1 MEKIAVA
8 FEVERNVISGT
19 DSQLVLKFYIGSM
32 PFLKYDKTTYSLA
45 SLWRSATARWSH
57 N

>member
-45 SLWRSATARWSH
+45 SLWRSATAR
-57 N
+57 